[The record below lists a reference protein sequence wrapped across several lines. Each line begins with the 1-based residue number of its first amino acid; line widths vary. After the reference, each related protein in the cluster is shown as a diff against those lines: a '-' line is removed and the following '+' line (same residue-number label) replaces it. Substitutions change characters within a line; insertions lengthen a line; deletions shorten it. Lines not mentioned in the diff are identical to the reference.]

1 MQFKKNLT
9 YFIIASIISLIFY
22 FLITKQLIYPT
33 LFPMVKDGV
42 INIFADWSVILGAN
56 LCKTKVDV
64 YIENPCDIWNR
75 YHVYGNILLNFPL
88 IKEFPKFY
96 YLVLPIIINFLF
108 IYVIVT
114 FFEFKKKIEYL
125 TALPFIFS
133 VPVLFVIERANI
145 DNLIFLIIF
154 LISFNKNFILNYFLI
169 ILGTITKFYPIV
181 TSIIFLFKSNFKKII
196 INSTIL
202 LLFIFFILFFEIDS
216 LKKIYENSKQFSAA
230 PSLSFSFIGFINHI
244 NDIKIVLQ
252 GKDYNWIKY
261 IFLLIILFVPIIF
274 TLFFSIKF
282 IFSDEKIKELFRK
295 NCFENRL
302 YILSTTIVLVC
313 YFSISNYMY
322 REIFFLGLIPW
333 IISQKKLSNFNSFYN
348 FYYYVL
354 CGKFFIS
361 TILIYM
367 YENHLKLFKPIATV
381 TKHCLDFYVIFIISL
396 VFISSVYS
404 LTKRLFNNQVPQ
416 KV

>member
-33 LFPMVKDGV
+33 LFPIVKDGV
-42 INIFADWSVILGAN
+42 INIFADWSVILSAN

-64 YIENPCDIWNR
+64 YIENPCDFWNR
-75 YHVYGNILLNFPL
+75 YHVYGNILLNIPL

-108 IYVIVT
+108 IYVVVT
-114 FFEFKKKIEYL
+114 FFDFKKKFEYL

-133 VPVLFVIERANI
+133 IPVLFVIERANI

-154 LISFNKNFILNYFLI
+154 LISINKNLILNYFLI

-181 TSIIFLFKSNFKKII
+181 SSIIFLFKRNLKKII
-196 INSTIL
+196 INLTFLVLI
-202 LLFIFFILFFEIDS
+202 IFFILYFEIDS
-216 LKKIYENSKQFSAA
+216 LKKISENSKQFSASA
-230 PSLSFSFIGFINHI
+230 FLSFSFIGFVNHI
-244 NDIKIVLQ
+244 NDIKIVFQ

-261 IFLLIILFVPIIF
+261 IFILLILLVPIIF
-274 TLFFSIKF
+274 TLFSKVKF
-282 IFSDEKIKELFRK
+282 IFSDEKIKELFSK

-313 YFSISNYMY
+313 YFSFSNYMY

-333 IISQKKLSNFNSFYN
+333 ILSQKKLSNFNSFYS
-348 FYYYVL
+348 FYYYAL

-381 TKHCLDFYVIFIISL
+381 TKHCLDFYIIFIISL
-396 VFISSVYS
+396 IFISSVYS
-404 LTKRLFNNQVPQ
+404 LTKKLFNN
-416 KV
+416 